1 MQHPLFSSHQNKSI
15 LQVLFLF
22 IILLLIVLAACSTS
36 NFTITPSKSPT
47 SISIAKPTT
56 IPSGTVLY
64 QLDSSH
70 GLSSW
75 HGSPGWTVTHGQL
88 QSAVNNNDVIV
99 LPYEPTTPNYAVEV
113 HFQIVNVPIHG
124 GFFNVSANAIAGKD
138 GYTAGILGFLG
149 PGPHSQFANPEV
161 NSFIQPLDDMDGR
174 AVLADYEP
182 GSIWH
187 TYRITIEGPQVS
199 FYIDGLR
206 KSYATSSQTN
216 YLSNGPIQLKAAAA
230 VINIDSIRILSL

>member
-1 MQHPLFSSHQNKSI
+1 MQHSHFSLHQTRSI
-15 LQVLFLF
+15 LGSLF
-22 IILLLIVLAACSTS
+22 ISLLLVLLAACSTS
-36 NFTITPSKSPT
+36 NITITPAKTPT
-47 SISIAKPTT
+47 STPIAKPTT

-64 QLDSSH
+64 QLDSTH
-70 GLSSW
+70 GLNNW
-75 HGSPGWTVTHGQL
+75 HGSPGWSVTQGYL
-88 QSAVNNNDVIV
+88 QSAVRDNDVIV
-99 LPYEPTTPNYAVEV
+99 LPYKPTTPNYAVEV

-124 GFFNVSANAIAGKD
+124 GFFSVSADPLAGKD

-174 AVLADYEP
+174 AVLSDYEP

-206 KSYATSSQTN
+206 KSFATSSQTN

-230 VINIDSIRILSL
+230 IIRVDSIRILAA